1 MPDNTSAAMSPQ
13 CNMQPWG
20 RESNIQARSQADVGA
35 RIDAVPSFGGKSI
48 DSRSHTIEPI
58 LEISPHRTD
67 NNFIGRI
74 RYGPDS

>member
-13 CNMQPWG
+13 SNMQPWG
-20 RESNIQARSQADVGA
+20 KASNIQARSQADVGA
-35 RIDAVPSFGGKSI
+35 RIDAAPAFGGKSI

-67 NNFIGRI
+67 SNFIDRI
-74 RYGPDS
+74 RRSSDS